1 MPSEWTAGM
10 KLFSGGEPTPETC
23 QRLITACYAY
33 LKTFEYFSA
42 SEKRMQFWVVLMALS
57 STENLC
63 MIGKPR
69 SPLSG
74 ARFAGWLPKM
84 QPVRSSRFVFF
95 FFFFL
100 GDVLSRSA
108 AWRREGVKSEIYCCQ
123 MSKISKKWWIFAAFQ
138 ANMRARQSEQF
149 QAVF

>member
-10 KLFSGGEPTPETC
+10 KLFSGDEPTPETC

-74 ARFAGWLPKM
+74 AQFAGWAPKM
-84 QPVRSSRFVFF
+84 QPVRSSCFVFF
-95 FFFFL
+95 VFFL
-100 GDVLSRSA
+100 LDVLSRSA
-108 AWRREGVKSEIYCCQ
+108 TWRREGIKSEIYCCQ
-123 MSKISKKWWIFAAFQ
+123 MSKISTKWWIFAAFQ
-138 ANMRARQSEQF
+138 ANMRARQS